1 MSDNILVRDIHVGD
15 SLRKWLKTHNFTRQ
29 QFAEI
34 MGLYRSNTDRILRNP
49 TIETDK
55 LLHISLTLNYNFF
68 QAFWGAE
75 IVDESGETL
84 KPVHIGERIELK
96 LKEQD
101 ITQYQLAEE
110 LGIQQPV
117 VSKLIKKES
126 IDSGRL
132 TAISNVLG
140 YNFFLD
146 FYGDYKNAYQRQVHI
161 SSHTL
166 EEYNKLLFEN
176 EHLKTKILDLE
187 QMVGRLQKE
196 LASLKGER
204 EGND

>member
-1 MSDNILVRDIHVGD
+1 MSDNIFVQDIHVGD
-15 SLRKWLKTHNFTRQ
+15 SLRKWLKAHNFTRQ

-49 TIETDK
+49 TIETDR
-55 LLHISLTLNYNFF
+55 LLHISLTFNYNFF
-68 QAFWGAE
+68 EAFWGTE
-75 IVDESGETL
+75 VIDESGDTL

-96 LKEQD
+96 LKEKE
-101 ITQYQLAEE
+101 ITQYQLAEK

-132 TAISNVLG
+132 TAISNTLG

-146 FYGDYKNAYQRQVHI
+146 FYGDYKNAYQRQAHI
-161 SSHTL
+161 NNHTS

-176 EHLKTKILDLE
+176 DHLKTKILDLE
-187 QMVGRLQKE
+187 QTIERLQKE
-196 LASLKGER
+196 LTLLKGKQE
-204 EGND
+204 